1 MSNRNPARRP
11 WFYVLVVGLLALHYA
26 LAVGSK
32 LNESTTSDELVHLT
46 GGYTYNYA
54 YYCTYNAHRT
64 YNYAYYCTC
73 CQGSIGRTFNTKC
86 FGFTNSRF

>member
-46 GGYTYNYA
+46 GGYTFD
-54 YYCTYNAHRT
+54 H
-64 YNYAYYCTC
+64 
-73 CQGSIGRTFNTKC
+73 FNDYRLHPENGNLPSASPPC
-86 FGFTNSRF
+86 RPS